1 MAKEDLLMDQ
11 QKIIAD
17 FPILERSI
25 HDKPLVY
32 LDNAA
37 TTLKPKSVADRIAQ
51 HYLLEASNIHRG
63 VHKLSED
70 ATKDYEA
77 SREKVRAFI
86 NANETA
92 EIIFTS
98 GTTESINLVSNT
110 YGKSLK
116 EGDEILITGMEH
128 HSNIV
133 PWQMLCEQ
141 TGAVLK
147 VVPLNEKGEMIFS
160 EFERLLTDKTK
171 FLSVVYISNA
181 LGTINPV
188 KKMIEA
194 AHKFDVPVLVD
205 AAQTVA
211 HSPLDVQE
219 LDCEFMVFS
228 GHKMFGPTGIGVLYG
243 KKDYLE
249 KLPPWKGGGDMIL
262 SVTFEKTIYNKLPA
276 RLEAGTPNIA
286 GVIGLGAAIDYIESI
301 GWETIEKI
309 EADLLAYGTEKLSAI
324 DGLRLIGTADNKA
337 GVLSFWMDD
346 VHPHDIG
353 TLVDQD
359 GIAIRTGHH
368 CAQPVMKHFNIP
380 ATARASFSI
389 YNTREDFDRLAETII
404 KIKEM
409 FA

>member
-1 MAKEDLLMDQ
+1 MPTAELLMDQ
-11 QKIIAD
+11 QQIIAD
-17 FPILERSI
+17 FPILQREI
-25 HDKPLVY
+25 HGKPLAY

-37 TTLKPKSVADRIAQ
+37 TTLKPQVVVDRLAQ

-70 ATKDYEA
+70 ATKDYE
-77 SREKVRAFI
+77 SGREKVRAFI

-110 YGKSLK
+110 YGKSFQP
-116 EGDEILITGMEH
+116 GDEILITGMEH

-147 VVPLNEKGEMIFS
+147 VIPLNDKGEIIYE
-160 EFERLLTDKTK
+160 EFEKLLTKKTK
-171 FLSVVYISNA
+171 LLSVVYISNA

-188 KKMIEA
+188 KKMIDA
-194 AHKFDVPVLVD
+194 AHELDVAVLID

-211 HSPLDVQE
+211 HCALDVQA

-228 GHKMFGPTGIGVLYG
+228 AHKMFGPTGVGVLYG
-243 KKDYLE
+243 KKDILE
-249 KLPPWKGGGDMIL
+249 ELPPWKGGGDMIL
-262 SVTFEKTIYNKLPA
+262 SVTFEKTIYNELPA

-286 GVIGLGAAIDYIESI
+286 GVIGLAAAIDYINQI

-309 EADLLAYGTEKLSAI
+309 EEDLLAYGTEKLSAI
-324 DGLRLIGTADNKA
+324 DGLKLIGSAENKA
-337 GVLSFWMDD
+337 GVISFWMDD

-368 CAQPVMKHFNIP
+368 CAQPVMKHFGIP

-409 FA
+409 FS

>member
-1 MAKEDLLMDQ
+1 MDQ

-17 FPILERSI
+17 FPILDRTI

-63 VHKLSED
+63 VHTLSEE

-133 PWQMLCEQ
+133 PWQMLCEE

-147 VVPLNEKGEMIFS
+147 VVPLNEKGELIYS

-194 AHKFDVPVLVD
+194 AHKLDVPVLID

-211 HSPLDVQE
+211 HCPLDVQE

-228 GHKMFGPTGIGVLYG
+228 GHKMFGPTGTGVLYG

-309 EADLLAYGTEKLSAI
+309 EEDLLAYGTEKLSAI

-409 FA
+409 FS

>member
-1 MAKEDLLMDQ
+1 MPTEEMIMDQ
-11 QKIIAD
+11 QIIRAD
-17 FPILERSI
+17 FPILMKEI

-37 TTLKPKSVADRIAQ
+37 TTLKPTCVADRIAQ

-63 VHKLSED
+63 VHKLSEE
-70 ATKDYEA
+70 ATKDYEGA
-77 SREKVRAFI
+77 REKVRSFI
-86 NANETA
+86 NAEETA

-98 GTTESINLVSNT
+98 GTTESINLVVYS
-110 YGKSLK
+110 YGQSFK
-116 EGDEILITGMEH
+116 EGDEVIISEMEH

-133 PWQMLCEQ
+133 PWQMICEQ

-147 VVPLNEKGEMIFS
+147 VIPMNDQGELIYE
-160 EFERLLTDKTK
+160 EFEKLLSEKTK
-171 FLSVVYISNA
+171 FLSIVYISNA
-181 LGTINPV
+181 LGTINPI
-188 KKMIEA
+188 KKMIDA
-194 AHKFDVPVLVD
+194 AHQLDVPVLVD
-205 AAQTVA
+205 VAQAIA
-211 HSPLDVQE
+211 HTPIDVKD
-219 LDCEFMVFS
+219 LGCEFMTFS
-228 GHKMFGPTGIGVLYG
+228 GHKMFGPTGVGVLYG
-243 KKDYLE
+243 KKEYLE

-262 SVTFEKTIYNKLPA
+262 SVTFEKTIYNQLPA

-286 GVIGLGAAIDYIESI
+286 GVIGLSEAIDYINRV
-301 GWETIEKI
+301 GWQTIEKI
-309 EADLLAYGTEKLSAI
+309 EDELLVYGTEKLSAI
-324 DGLRLIGTADNKA
+324 DGLRIIGTAEKKA
-337 GVLSFWMDD
+337 GVISFYMDD

-389 YNTREDFDRLAETII
+389 YNTKDDFDRLAETLN

-409 FA
+409 FS

>member
-1 MAKEDLLMDQ
+1 MDQ

-147 VVPLNEKGEMIFS
+147 VVPLNEKGEMIYS